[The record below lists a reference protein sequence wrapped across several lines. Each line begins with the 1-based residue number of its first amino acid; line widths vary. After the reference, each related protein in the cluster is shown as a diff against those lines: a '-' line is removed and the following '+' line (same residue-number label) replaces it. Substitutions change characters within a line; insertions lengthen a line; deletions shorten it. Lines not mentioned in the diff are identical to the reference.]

1 MLRMRIFKLLILFA
15 LISLNGLSQNSQ
27 SAISQN
33 INTEQMTQNELND
46 LDNLLK
52 LYLEQK
58 EQVFEIIHG
67 ILIKNKQVKSMK
79 LIEADKKGIL
89 QRNNKAKIDMI
100 YDLLNETQKPFYKKH
115 LAAQS
120 SPEVLFE
127 R

>member
-1 MLRMRIFKLLILFA
+1 MRMFKLLILFV
-15 LISLNGLSQNSQ
+15 LISLNGLGQNNQ
-27 SAISQN
+27 STINQN
-33 INTEQMTQNELND
+33 TNTEQMTQNELND
-46 LDNLLK
+46 LDNLVNLS
-52 LYLEQK
+52 LEQK

-67 ILIKNKQVKSMK
+67 ILIKNKQVQSMK

-100 YDLLNETQKPFYKKH
+100 NDVLSGTQKTLYKKH

-120 SPEVLFE
+120 FPEVLLE

>member
-1 MLRMRIFKLLILFA
+1 MRMFKLLILFV
-15 LISLNGLSQNSQ
+15 LISLNGLGQNNQ
-27 SAISQN
+27 STINQN
-33 INTEQMTQNELND
+33 TNTEQMTQNELND
-46 LDNLLK
+46 LDNLVNLS
-52 LYLEQK
+52 LEQK

-100 YDLLNETQKPFYKKH
+100 YDLLNGTQKPLYKKH

-120 SPEVLFE
+120 SSEVLLE

>member
-1 MLRMRIFKLLILFA
+1 MRILKLLILFVF
-15 LISLNGLSQNSQ
+15 ISLNGLSQNTQTNSSQ
-27 SAISQN
+27 YIN
-33 INTEQMTQNELND
+33 IEQLTQNELNE

-52 LYLEQK
+52 LSLEQK
-58 EQVFEIIHG
+58 EQVFEITHG

-100 YDLLNETQKPFYKKH
+100 YDLLNETQKPLYKKH
-115 LAAQS
+115 LAAKS
-120 SPEVLFE
+120 SPEVLLE

>member
-1 MLRMRIFKLLILFA
+1 MRIFKLLILFA

-27 SAISQN
+27 PAISQN
-33 INTEQMTQNELND
+33 INTEKMTQNELND
-46 LDNLLK
+46 LDNLVNLSI
-52 LYLEQK
+52 EQK

-67 ILIKNKQVKSMK
+67 ILIKNKQVQSMK

-100 YDLLNETQKPFYKKH
+100 YDLLNGTQKPLYKKH

-120 SPEVLFE
+120 SSEVLLE

>member
-1 MLRMRIFKLLILFA
+1 MRIFKLLILFVF
-15 LISLNGLSQNSQ
+15 ISLKGLSQNNQ
-27 SAISQN
+27 PIVNEIIN
-33 INTEQMTQNELND
+33 IEQMTQNELDD
-46 LDNLLK
+46 LDNLVNLS
-52 LYLEQK
+52 LEQK

-89 QRNNKAKIDMI
+89 RRNNKAKIDMI
-100 YDLLNETQKPFYKKH
+100 NDVLSGTQKTLYKKH

-120 SPEVLFE
+120 FPEVLLE

>member
-1 MLRMRIFKLLILFA
+1 MRMFKLLILFV
-15 LISLNGLSQNSQ
+15 LISLNGLGQNNQ
-27 SAISQN
+27 STINQN
-33 INTEQMTQNELND
+33 TNTEQMTQNELND
-46 LDNLLK
+46 LDNLVNLS
-52 LYLEQK
+52 LEQK

-100 YDLLNETQKPFYKKH
+100 YDLLNGTQKPLYKKH

-120 SPEVLFE
+120 STEVLLE

>member
-1 MLRMRIFKLLILFA
+1 MRMFKLLILFV
-15 LISLNGLSQNSQ
+15 LISLNGLGQNNQ
-27 SAISQN
+27 STINQN
-33 INTEQMTQNELND
+33 TNTEQMTQNELND
-46 LDNLLK
+46 LDNLVNLS
-52 LYLEQK
+52 LEQK

-67 ILIKNKQVKSMK
+67 ILIKNEQVQSMK

-100 YDLLNETQKPFYKKH
+100 YDLLNGTQKPLYKKH

-120 SPEVLFE
+120 SSEVLLE

>member
-1 MLRMRIFKLLILFA
+1 MRMFKLLILFV
-15 LISLNGLSQNSQ
+15 LISLNGLGQNNQ
-27 SAISQN
+27 STINQN
-33 INTEQMTQNELND
+33 TNTEQMTQNELND
-46 LDNLLK
+46 LDNLVNLS
-52 LYLEQK
+52 LEQK

-89 QRNNKAKIDMI
+89 QRNKKAKIDMI
-100 YDLLNETQKPFYKKH
+100 YNLLNETQKPLYKKH

-120 SPEVLFE
+120 SPEVLLE

>member
-46 LDNLLK
+46 LDNLVNLS
-52 LYLEQK
+52 LEQK

-67 ILIKNKQVKSMK
+67 ILIKNKQVQSMK

-100 YDLLNETQKPFYKKH
+100 YDLLNGTQKPLYKKH

-120 SPEVLFE
+120 SSEVLLE

>member
-1 MLRMRIFKLLILFA
+1 MRIFKLLILFVF
-15 LISLNGLSQNSQ
+15 ISLKGLSQNNQ
-27 SAISQN
+27 PIVNEIIN
-33 INTEQMTQNELND
+33 IEQMTQNELDD
-46 LDNLLK
+46 LDNLVNLS
-52 LYLEQK
+52 LEQK

-79 LIEADKKGIL
+79 LIEADKKGII

-100 YDLLNETQKPFYKKH
+100 YDLLNETQKPLYKKH

-120 SPEVLFE
+120 SPEVLLE

>member
-1 MLRMRIFKLLILFA
+1 MRIFKLLILFV
-15 LISLNGLSQNSQ
+15 LISLNGLGQNNQ
-27 SAISQN
+27 STINQN

-46 LDNLLK
+46 LDNLVNLSF
-52 LYLEQK
+52 EQK

-67 ILIKNKQVKSMK
+67 ILIKNEQVKSMK
-79 LIEADKKGIL
+79 LIEVDKKGIL

-100 YDLLNETQKPFYKKH
+100 YDLLNGTQKPLYKKH

-120 SPEVLFE
+120 SPEVLLE

>member
-1 MLRMRIFKLLILFA
+1 MRIFKLLILFV
-15 LISLNGLSQNSQ
+15 LISLNGLGQNNQ
-27 SAISQN
+27 STINQN

-46 LDNLLK
+46 LDNLVNLSF
-52 LYLEQK
+52 EQK

-67 ILIKNKQVKSMK
+67 ILIKNEQVKSMK
-79 LIEADKKGIL
+79 LIEVDKKGIL

-100 YDLLNETQKPFYKKH
+100 YNLLNGTQKPLYKKH

-120 SPEVLFE
+120 SPEVLLE